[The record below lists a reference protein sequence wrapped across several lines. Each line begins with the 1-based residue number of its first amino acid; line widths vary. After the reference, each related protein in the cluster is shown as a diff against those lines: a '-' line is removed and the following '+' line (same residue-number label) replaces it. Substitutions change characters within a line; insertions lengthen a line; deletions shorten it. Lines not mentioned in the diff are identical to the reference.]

1 MPTPAELLLPTSF
14 IAKVCWEGGWIDE
27 YKYHY
32 DYHYHRKS
40 EITTVSEFIY
50 KIINVRSDNSNGSYA
65 VKHAILVGDRRVN
78 NTCKTI
84 SQFYRLYIYIF
95 PKTDY
100 EIVGQ
105 ASKVHINVFAGD
117 TTV

>member
-1 MPTPAELLLPTSF
+1 MSTS
-14 IAKVCWEGGWIDE
+14 ITMT
-27 YKYHY
+27 
-32 DYHYHRKS
+32 
-40 EITTVSEFIY
+40 ITTIGKSLRY
-50 KIINVRSDNSNGSYA
+50 LNLSIINVRSDNSNGSYA

-78 NTCKTI
+78 NTCKTT

-105 ASKVHINVFAGD
+105 ASKVHINVFAED